1 MIYNDERRQGDSRM
15 QFSPAATE
23 GSRRHARVRSSRK
36 PMAVAASAVPPN
48 QLNLT
53 GSQLIV
59 AATYALCLASLSVWL
74 VRYWLF
80 AR

>member
-1 MIYNDERRQGDSRM
+1 
-15 QFSPAATE
+15 
-23 GSRRHARVRSSRK
+23 
-36 PMAVAASAVPPN
+36 MAVAASAVRPY

>member
-1 MIYNDERRQGDSRM
+1 MIRNHDLRQRDSRM
-15 QFSPAATE
+15 QFSNVAGPGPQAMVAN
-23 GSRRHARVRSSRK
+23 ARKTV
-36 PMAVAASAVPPN
+36 AVAASAVRPY

-53 GSQLIV
+53 GSHLLV
-59 AATYALCLASLSVWL
+59 AATLALCLASLSIWL